1 VLGGFGR
8 FAYAPHFTFVGV
20 RPDGAVRGRLTWSNG
35 FPDRRSDIGNV
46 DWWMGDM
53 GDFTAAVDVL
63 VDRRMLN
70 AALNLSSASNFGD
83 GDIPA

>member
-1 VLGGFGR
+1 
-8 FAYAPHFTFVGV
+8 
-20 RPDGAVRGRLTWSNG
+20 
-35 FPDRRSDIGNV
+35 
-46 DWWMGDM
+46 MGDM